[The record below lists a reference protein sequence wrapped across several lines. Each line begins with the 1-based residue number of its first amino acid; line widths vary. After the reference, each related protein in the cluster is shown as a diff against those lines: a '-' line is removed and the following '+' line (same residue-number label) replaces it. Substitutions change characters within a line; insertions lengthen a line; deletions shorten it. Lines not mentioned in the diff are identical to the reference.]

1 MFGRRKGQAD
11 DDFVG
16 GALWEGKGWLA
27 TFEQSGDLAALDEA
41 IAAGTAAF
49 ERCAPTAPE
58 RPATL
63 MFLGDARMRR
73 HQATG
78 SVADLGQA
86 LEHYRELLPLVRAEQ
101 PDLVPFSLAA
111 IAESAL
117 RLGVLTGDRSRA
129 EESVLATRELHL
141 LAESA
146 GAVHLFGLVIELLER
161 ALVALPGDHPDRAA
175 IGALRCTALIHH
187 IEGTGDAALLG
198 EAEEEIDRALRGCPP
213 DDGNRRPFLTVAADV
228 RRLRHDHERTR
239 ATLDAFLEAERHVLD
254 VYPPGHPV
262 WTITVH
268 NIGRLY
274 RERHESTG
282 DVADLDTAA
291 HYLRQAV
298 EHAPDADLRA
308 AAERGLAEVLEARG
322 PVRKYEPPPGVTL
335 EYVAGPE
342 EPHRP
347 PAEVSGDHAELVRH
361 GNRLSRLLEQ
371 YQQSRDRTVLDR
383 VCADGQV
390 LLAAV
395 PAQHPRRWLIEI
407 RLGPALMLRY
417 EITGDRADLD
427 AAIDLQ
433 RAAIGRPVDGPDDV
447 LEEFGNLAAA
457 LVNRFLLDRDS
468 ADLDEA
474 VTLTRRGVE
483 LDDAH
488 GTNSLH
494 ILGSALFYRYSH
506 LGRRHDL
513 DEAITVGEQA
523 VATARSPLRIANAHA
538 NLGNRLRQRFLATHE
553 PADIDAAIEHLHAG
567 QRQVDDVHARLNLG
581 LALSDRGQTRARR
594 QDLLDA
600 VTAFTAVRAATGEQA
615 PLHTIA
621 LQGLGETYLALG
633 RPDDAIA
640 VLSALPEGRSFDRM
654 RALVTLADLRAD
666 RGDDAGEV
674 ADLYEQAVE
683 LLPQLVWRGLGA
695 TDRAKLVSQWPGL
708 AGDAA
713 AAALAA
719 DRPERA
725 VELLEHGRSLW
736 WSQVLDRRADLTGVR
751 AAHPELAARL
761 SAVDLDAPDR
771 RAAAAEWDAV
781 VADIRTRPG
790 FADFLRPTPF
800 AELAKSSAAG
810 PIVLV
815 NVSRIRC
822 DAIVLAPDRGHVI
835 PLDGL
840 THAEAH
846 GRTQAYLAATA
857 QKGTAGF
864 SSGPREQQLLG
875 YLEWLWDTVARPVL
889 DEVRVPHGSRL
900 WWCPTGPLALSPL
913 HAAGYHDPDDE
924 PGQAVLDRVISSS
937 TPTIRAL
944 RHARRPARPIPHRPL
959 AVVCERRPA
968 YVTGLPDLP
977 GAVREAEIVGELV
990 AGGATLAGAAATTR
1004 NVTDRL
1010 TGYSCAHFACHG
1022 GTTPDGEA
1030 ALFLADGPL
1039 TTTGISRLDLGDA
1052 HLAVLSACHTAMPD
1066 AAMPDEA
1073 GHLAAALQIAGF
1085 RQVVST
1091 LWAIGEETAAAVTA
1105 SVYGSLATP
1114 DGTLDPAGAAAA
1126 LHTAVKQ
1133 LRSESPYEPSRWAQF
1148 VHFGQ

>member
-1 MFGRRKGQAD
+1 MFGRQRRQAD
-11 DDFVG
+11 DDFVS
-16 GALWEGKGWLA
+16 GALWEGKAWLDA
-27 TFEQSGDLAALDEA
+27 FESSGDLAALEQA

-49 ERCAPTAPE
+49 ERGDPAAPE
-58 RPATL
+58 RSATL
-63 MFLGDARMRR
+63 MFLGDARLRR

-78 SVADLGQA
+78 SVPDLDQA
-86 LEHYRELLPLVRAEQ
+86 LAHYRELLPLVRAEQ

-141 LAESA
+141 LAGST
-146 GAVHLFGLVIELLER
+146 GAVHLFALVIELLER

-175 IGALRCTALIHH
+175 IGALRCTALVHH
-187 IEGTGDAALLG
+187 IEGTGDPALLG
-198 EAEEEIDRALRGCPP
+198 EAEEEIDRALRLCPP

-228 RRLRHDHERTR
+228 RRLRHDLEGTR
-239 ATLDAFLEAERHVLD
+239 ATLDAFLDAERHVLD
-254 VYPPGHPV
+254 VHPPGHPV

-268 NIGRLY
+268 NLGRLY

-291 HYLRQAV
+291 HYLRQAI

-308 AAERGLAEVLEARG
+308 AAERGLADVLEARG
-322 PVRKYEPPPGVTL
+322 PVQEYEPPPGVTL

-342 EPHRP
+342 DPRRP
-347 PAEVSGDHAELVRH
+347 LAEAAGDPAELVRH
-361 GNRLSRLLEQ
+361 GNRLSRLLGQ
-371 YQQSRDRTVLDR
+371 YQQSRDHTFLDR
-383 VCADGQV
+383 ICADGEA
-390 LLAAV
+390 LLAAL
-395 PAQHPRRWLIEI
+395 PAKHPRRWLIEI

-417 EITGDRADLD
+417 ELTGDRADLD

-433 RAAIGRPVDGPDDV
+433 RAAIGRPVDGPADLLD
-447 LEEFGNLAAA
+447 EFGNLAAA
-457 LVNRFLLDRDS
+457 LVNRFLRDRDS

-474 VTLTRRGVE
+474 IALARRGVE
-483 LDDAH
+483 LDEAH
-488 GTNSLH
+488 ATTSSA

-513 DEAITVGEQA
+513 DEAIAVGERT
-523 VATARSPLRIANAHA
+523 VATAGPLRIANARA
-538 NLGNRLRQRFLATHE
+538 GLGNRLRQRFLATGD
-553 PADIDAAIEHLHAG
+553 PADIDAAVEHLEAAL
-567 QRQVDDVHARLNLG
+567 RREEDVHTRLNLG
-581 LALSDRGQTRARR
+581 LALSDRGQTRAER

-600 VTAFTAVRAATGEQA
+600 VTAFTTVRAATGEQA

-621 LQGLGETYLALG
+621 VQGLGEAYLALG

-654 RALVTLADLRAD
+654 RVLVTLAGLRAD
-666 RGDDAGEV
+666 RGDDAGAV
-674 ADLYEQAVE
+674 ADLYEQAVA
-683 LLPQLVWRGLGA
+683 LLPVLVWRGLSA
-695 TDRAKLVSQWPGL
+695 TDRGRLVSQWPGL

-719 DRPERA
+719 GRPERA

-736 WSQVLDRRADLTGVR
+736 WSQVLDRRTDLTGLR

-771 RAAAAEWDAV
+771 RAAAAEWDAA
-781 VADIRTRPG
+781 VAEVRTRPG
-790 FADFLRPTPF
+790 FENFLRPTPF
-800 AELAKSSAAG
+800 AELAKVAAAG
-810 PIVLV
+810 PVVLV

-835 PLDGL
+835 PLAGL
-840 THAEAH
+840 THAEAQD
-846 GRTQAYLAATA
+846 RTRAYLAATA
-857 QKGTAGF
+857 KKGTGGL
-864 SSGPREQQLLG
+864 SSGPREQLLLG

-889 DEVRVPHGSRL
+889 DEAAVPPGSRL
-900 WWCPTGPLALSPL
+900 WWCPTGPLAPSPL
-913 HAAGYHDPDDE
+913 HAAGYHDPDDP
-924 PGQAVLDRVISSS
+924 PGRSVLDRVISSS

-944 RHARRPARPIPHRPL
+944 SHARRPARPVRHRPL
-959 AVVCERRPA
+959 AVVCEQRPA

-977 GAVREAEIVGELV
+977 AAVREAEVL
-990 AGGATLAGAAATTR
+990 AGLFPGGTTLAGAAATTSA
-1004 NVTDRL
+1004 VTDLL
-1010 TGYSCAHFACHG
+1010 TGHSCAHFACHG
-1022 GTTPDGEA
+1022 GTAPDGEA
-1030 ALFLADGPL
+1030 ALFLVDGPL
-1039 TTTGISRLDLGDA
+1039 TTTDLSRLDLPDA

-1066 AAMPDEA
+1066 AATPDEA
-1073 GHLAAALQIAGF
+1073 GHLAAALQVAGF

-1105 SVYGSLATP
+1105 SLYGSLAAP

-1126 LHTAVKQ
+1126 LRTAVKE
-1133 LRSESPYEPSRWAQF
+1133 LRDRSPYEPSKWAQF

>member
-27 TFEQSGDLAALDEA
+27 TFEESGDLAALEQA

-49 ERCAPTAPE
+49 ERCAPDAPE

-78 SVADLGQA
+78 SVPDLGRA
-86 LEHYRELLPLVRAEQ
+86 LEHYRELLPLVRADQ

-141 LAESA
+141 LAGST
-146 GAVHLFGLVIELLER
+146 GAVHLFGLVSELLER
-161 ALVALPGDHPDRAA
+161 ALVALPADHPDRAA

-187 IEGTGDAALLG
+187 IEATGDVALLG
-198 EAEEEIDRALRGCPP
+198 AAEEEIDRALRRCPP

-239 ATLDAFLEAERHVLD
+239 ASLDAFLEAERQVLD
-254 VYPPGHPV
+254 VYPPGHQV

-298 EHAPDADLRA
+298 EHAPDAELRA
-308 AAERGLAEVLEARG
+308 AAERGLASVLEARG
-322 PVRKYEPPPGVTL
+322 PVRQYEPPPGVTL

-342 EPHRP
+342 EPRST
-347 PAEVSGDHAELVRH
+347 PAGVAGDPAELVRH
-361 GNRLSRLLEQ
+361 GNRLSRLLGE
-371 YQQSRDRTVLDR
+371 YQQTRDHALLDR
-383 VCADGQV
+383 ICADGEA

-395 PAQHPRRWLIEI
+395 PAGHPRRWLIET

-417 EITGDRADLD
+417 ELTGDRAELD

-433 RAAIGRPVDGPDDV
+433 RAAIGRPVDGPADV
-447 LEEFGNLAAA
+447 LEELGNLAAA
-457 LVNRFLLDRDS
+457 LVNRFLRDRDS

-488 GTNSLH
+488 GTTSLH

-513 DEAITVGEQA
+513 DEAIAVGERA
-523 VATARSPLRIANAHA
+523 VATAGPLRIANARA
-538 NLGNRLRQRFLATHE
+538 NLGNRLRQRFLATGE
-553 PADIDAAIEHLHAG
+553 PADLDAAIDHLDAAL
-567 QRQVDDVHARLNLG
+567 RQEYDVHALLNAG
-581 LALSDRGQTRARR
+581 LALSDRGQLNTGR

-600 VTAFTAVRAATGEQA
+600 VTAFTEVRAATSEEA

-621 LQGLGETYLALG
+621 LQGLAEAYTALG

-654 RALVTLADLRAD
+654 RALVTLADLRAG

-674 ADLYEQAVE
+674 AGLYEQAVE
-683 LLPQLVWRGLGA
+683 LLPQLVWRGLSA
-695 TDRAKLVSQWPGL
+695 TDRGKLVAQWPGL

-719 DRPERA
+719 GRPERA

-736 WSQVLDRRADLTGVR
+736 WSQVLDRRADLTGLR
-751 AAHPELAARL
+751 AAHPELAERL
-761 SAVDLDAPDR
+761 SAVDPDAPDR
-771 RAAAAEWDAV
+771 RAAAAEWDAI

-790 FADFLRPTPF
+790 FAGFLRPTPF

-810 PIVLV
+810 PVVLV

-822 DAIVLAPDRGHVI
+822 DAIVLTPDGSHVI
-835 PLDGL
+835 PLEGL

-846 GRTQAYLAATA
+846 DRTRAYLAATA
-857 QKGTAGF
+857 QKGTGGL
-864 SSGPREQQLLG
+864 SSGPREQLLLG
-875 YLEWLWDTVARPVL
+875 YLEWLWDTVAEPVL
-889 DEVRVPHGSRL
+889 DEIRVPPGSRL

-924 PGQAVLDRVISSS
+924 PGRTVLDRVVSSS

-944 RHARRPARPIPHRPL
+944 RHARRPARPVPHRPL
-959 AVVCERRPA
+959 AVACERRPA

-977 GAVREAEIVGELV
+977 GAVHEAEMVSV
-990 AGGATLAGAAATTR
+990 FAAGSAILAGAEATVR

-1010 TGYSCAHFACHG
+1010 TEYSCAHFACHG

-1052 HLAVLSACHTAMPD
+1052 QLAVLSACHTAMPD
-1066 AAMPDEA
+1066 AAAPDEA

-1091 LWAIGEETAAAVTA
+1091 LWAIGEETAATVTA
-1105 SVYGSLATP
+1105 GIYGSLARP
-1114 DGTLDPAGAAAA
+1114 DGTLDPAGTAAA
-1126 LHTAVKQ
+1126 LHAVVKR
-1133 LRSESPYEPSRWAQF
+1133 LRDESPYEPGKWAQF

>member
-11 DDFVG
+11 HDFVG

-27 TFEQSGDLAALDEA
+27 TFEQSGDLAALEQA

-49 ERCAPTAPE
+49 ERCDPAAPE

-73 HQATG
+73 YHVTRSA
-78 SVADLGQA
+78 ADLRQSLA
-86 LEHYRELLPLVRAEQ
+86 HFRELLPLVRAEQ

-111 IAESAL
+111 IAEGAL
-117 RLGVLTGDRSRA
+117 RLGVLTGDRSRV
-129 EESVLATRELHL
+129 EESVLATRELQM

-146 GAVHLFGLVIELLER
+146 GAVHLYGLVIELLER

-198 EAEEEIDRALRGCPP
+198 EAEEEIDRALRRCPP

-239 ATLDAFLEAERHVLD
+239 ASLDAFLEAERQVLD
-254 VYPPGHPV
+254 VYPPGHQV

-268 NIGRLY
+268 NLGRLY

-298 EHAPDADLRA
+298 EHAPDAALRT

-322 PVRKYEPPPGVTL
+322 PVRRYEPPPGVTL

-342 EPHRP
+342 EPRST
-347 PAEVSGDHAELVRH
+347 PAGVAGDPAELVRH
-361 GNRLSRLLEQ
+361 GNRLSRLLGE
-371 YQQSRDRTVLDR
+371 YQQTRDHTVLDR
-383 VCADGQV
+383 ICADGAA
-390 LLAAV
+390 LLAAL
-395 PAQHPRRWLIEI
+395 PAEHPRRWLIEI
-407 RLGPALMLRY
+407 RLGPALMLRH
-417 EITGDRADLD
+417 ELTGDRADLD

-433 RAAIGRPVDGPDDV
+433 RAAIGRPVDSPDEV
-447 LEEFGNLAAA
+447 LEELGNLAAA
-457 LVNRFLLDRDS
+457 LVNRFLRDRDS

-474 VTLTRRGVE
+474 IKLTRRGVE
-483 LDDAH
+483 LDEAH

-513 DEAITVGEQA
+513 DEAIAADERA
-523 VATARSPLRIANAHA
+523 VAVAGPRYLANAHA
-538 NLGNRLRQRFLATHE
+538 NLGNRLRQRFVATGE
-553 PADIDAAIEHLHAG
+553 PADIDAAIGHLDAAL
-567 QRQVDDVHARLNLG
+567 RREEDVHARLNLG
-581 LALSDRGQTRARR
+581 LALSDRGRTRDRR

-621 LQGLGETYLALG
+621 LQGLGEAYTALG

-654 RALVTLADLRAD
+654 QALVTLAELRAG
-666 RGDDAGEV
+666 RGDDAGDV

-719 DRPERA
+719 GRPERA

-736 WSQVLDRRADLTGVR
+736 WSQVLDRRTDLTGVR

-800 AELAKSSAAG
+800 AELAKAAAAG

-822 DAIVLAPDRGHVI
+822 DAIVLAPDRSHVI

-846 GRTQAYLAATA
+846 ERTRAYLAATA
-857 QKGTAGF
+857 QKGTGGL
-864 SSGPREQQLLG
+864 SSGPREQLLLG
-875 YLEWLWDTVARPVL
+875 YLEWLWDTVAGPVF
-889 DEVRVPHGSRL
+889 DEVRVPPGARL

-924 PGQAVLDRVISSS
+924 PGRTVFDRVISSS

-944 RHARRPARPIPHRPL
+944 RHARRPSRPVSHRPL
-959 AVVCERRPA
+959 AVACERRPG

-977 GAVREAEIVGELV
+977 GARHEAGIVDV
-990 AGGATLAGAAATTR
+990 FAAGCAILAGKEATVR

-1010 TGYSCAHFACHG
+1010 TEYSCAHFACHG

-1030 ALFLADGPL
+1030 ALFLTDGPL

-1126 LHTAVKQ
+1126 LHTAVER
-1133 LRSESPYEPSRWAQF
+1133 LRSESPYEPSKWAQF